1 VVAGLRIPLPELDS
15 LQPAELDS
23 VLQTME
29 EPLVDGSTLDEP
41 TLGDLDSTELQRV
54 LDYWE
59 G

>member
-1 VVAGLRIPLPELDS
+1 MVAALQIPLPELDS

-23 VLQTME
+23 VLQTIDE
-29 EPLVDGSTLDEP
+29 AGVESSTLDSP
-41 TLGDLDSTELQRV
+41 DLGELDNDELETV